1 MGLFIL
7 FEYYLL
13 ISDRINN
20 KHTGKV
26 STGKNGKKV
35 TKYMFFLL
43 QNLLYSLYKYIY
55 WAKSGIVYIRRDGT
69 AYFVKEQQHR
79 KVSLKYRNLIFHQNL
94 SKNIAIWFLLY
105 SFELPDPNYVHLN
118 NIEATGTSE
127 NQVPEKHSLV
137 GEVLA

>member
-1 MGLFIL
+1 MVGLFIL

-55 WAKSGIVYIRRDGT
+55 WAKSGIVYIERRTGIVCVTT
-69 AYFVKEQQHR
+69 AAQK
-79 KVSLKYRNLIFHQNL
+79 NL
-94 SKNIAIWFLLY
+94 SKNIAI
-105 SFELPDPNYVHLN
+105 
-118 NIEATGTSE
+118 
-127 NQVPEKHSLV
+127 
-137 GEVLA
+137 